1 MTVEHGIQTSS
12 DLDFQSAS
20 AEQLPVAI
28 AGEPAPISNLAALL
42 DRFTQSVT
50 KPESHTV
57 GNFAEAVQALH
68 GELAMLARH
77 FGAEAYAPAE
87 QIDFDDIFAEVS
99 ASSADEIPLEPGIAQ
114 SEELEHLCRDLSR

>member
-50 KPESHTV
+50 APQSHTV
-57 GNFAEAVQALH
+57 GDFAGTVQALH
-68 GELAMLARH
+68 SELAMLARH
-77 FGAEAYAPAE
+77 FGAEAHAPTE
-87 QIDFDDIFAEVS
+87 QIDLDDIFPEY
-99 ASSADEIPLEPGIAQ
+99 ASSASDEIPLEPGIAE
-114 SEELEHLCRDLSR
+114 SEALEHLCRELSR